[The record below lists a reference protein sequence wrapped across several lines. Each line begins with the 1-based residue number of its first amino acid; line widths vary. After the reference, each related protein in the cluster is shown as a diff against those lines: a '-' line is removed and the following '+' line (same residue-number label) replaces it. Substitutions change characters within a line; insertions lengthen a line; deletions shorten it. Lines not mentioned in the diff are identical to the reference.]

1 MKNFTALFFFLTF
14 FLISCRTTKQI
25 NKVIQPKPASVDT
38 ALLKAK
44 EDSIHQI
51 TQLYKS
57 LQAQKIDF
65 QTFQSKIK
73 IESYGANGKNQDI
86 TAVIKMIKDSAIW
99 ISLSAT
105 ILSVEV
111 YRVLIK
117 PDSVILLNKQEK
129 EVQFRSLDYLQEITQ
144 IPFDFK
150 TLQDFILGN
159 PIFTGDSVHSYRKLG
174 PQQLLSTLSPPF
186 KHLITLSGVQDQ
198 LTHSKLDDLDV
209 TRSRTADITYDQY
222 ALVDNVNFA
231 NSRKI
236 TVSEK
241 NKLDLLFT
249 FKQPEFNK
257 PLSIVFNVPKHYL
270 RK

>member
-1 MKNFTALFFFLTF
+1 MKIQSLLFFVISF
-14 FLISCRTTKQI
+14 FWLSCRTTKQI
-25 NKVIQPKPASVDT
+25 NKVIQPKPNPVDAT
-38 ALLKAK
+38 LLKAR
-44 EDSIHQI
+44 EDSIQQVTEHYR
-51 TQLYKS
+51 L

-65 QTFQSKIK
+65 NTFQSKIK
-73 IESYGANGKNQDI
+73 IESFGVNGKNQDI
-86 TAVIKMIKDSAIW
+86 TAVIKMVKDSAIW
-99 ISLSAT
+99 VSLSAT

-144 IPFDFK
+144 IPFDFH

-159 PIFTGDSVHSYRKLG
+159 PIFTGDSIQSYRKLES
-174 PQQLLSTLSPPF
+174 QELMSTLCPPF
-186 KHLITLSGVQDQ
+186 KHLITLSGDKRQ

-209 TRSRTADITYDQY
+209 TRSRTADITYDDY
-222 ALVDNVNFA
+222 GFFDNMPFSTV
-231 NSRKI
+231 RKI
-236 TVSEK
+236 SVSEK
-241 NKLDLLFT
+241 NKLDLYFT

-257 PLSIVFNVPKHYL
+257 PLSIVFNIPKHYV

>member
-1 MKNFTALFFFLTF
+1 MKTHSLLLFFLTF
-14 FLISCRTTKQI
+14 FFLSCRTTKQI
-25 NKVIQPKPASVDT
+25 NKVIQPKQNTVDAT
-38 ALLKAK
+38 ILKAR
-44 EDSIHQI
+44 EDSIQKVAE
-51 TQLYKS
+51 LYRS

-65 QTFQSKIK
+65 KTFQSKIK

-86 TAVIKMIKDSAIW
+86 TAVIKMVKDSAIW
-99 ISLSAT
+99 LSLSAT

-144 IPFDFK
+144 IPFDFR

-159 PIFTGDSVHSYRKLG
+159 PIFTGDSVQSYRKLET
-174 PQQLLSTLSPPF
+174 QQLFSTLCPPF
-186 KHLITLSGVQDQ
+186 KHLITLSGDQNQ

-222 ALVDNVNFA
+222 GLVDNIFFA
-231 NSRKI
+231 ASRQI

-241 NKLDLLFT
+241 NKLDLQFI

>member
-1 MKNFTALFFFLTF
+1 MKYHSLLFIFLTF
-14 FLISCRTTKQI
+14 FFLSCRTTKQI
-25 NKVIQPKPASVDT
+25 NKVIQPKPNTIDAT
-38 ALLKAK
+38 LLKAR
-44 EDSIHQI
+44 EDSIQ
-51 TQLYKS
+51 QVVEAYRS

-65 QTFQSKIK
+65 NTFQSKIK
-73 IESYGANGKNQDI
+73 IESFGANGKNQDI
-86 TAVIKMIKDSAIW
+86 TAVVKMIKDSAIW
-99 ISLSAT
+99 LSLSAT

-144 IPFDFK
+144 IPFDFH

-159 PIFTGDSVHSYRKLG
+159 PIFTGDSIQSYRKLES
-174 PQQLLSTLSPPF
+174 QVLMSTLRPPF
-186 KHLITLSGVQDQ
+186 KHLITLSGDNHR
-198 LTHSKLDDLDV
+198 LAHSKLDDLDM

-222 ALVDNVNFA
+222 ALVDNISFA
-231 NSRKI
+231 ASRQI

-241 NKLDLLFT
+241 NKLDLQFT

-257 PLSIVFNVPKHYL
+257 PLSIVFNIPKHYL

>member
-1 MKNFTALFFFLTF
+1 MYKYSLLFFFVSF
-14 FLISCRTTKQI
+14 CFISCRTTKQI
-25 NKVIQPKPASVDT
+25 NKVIQPKSNPVDAT
-38 ALLKAK
+38 LLKAR
-44 EDSIHQI
+44 EDSIQ
-51 TQLYKS
+51 QVVEVYRS

-65 QTFQSKIK
+65 KTFQSKIK

-86 TAVIKMIKDSAIW
+86 TAVIKMVKDSAIW
-99 ISLSAT
+99 LSLSAT

-144 IPFDFK
+144 IPFDFR

-159 PIFTGDSVHSYRKLG
+159 PIFTGDSVQSYRKLES
-174 PQQLLSTLSPPF
+174 QQLLSTLCPPF
-186 KHLITLSGVQDQ
+186 KHLITLSGDQ
-198 LTHSKLDDLDV
+198 HQLKHSKLDDLDV
-209 TRSRTADITYDQY
+209 TRSRTADITYEQY
-222 ALVDNVNFA
+222 GVFDNIAFA
-231 NSRKI
+231 ASRQI

-241 NKLDLLFT
+241 NKLDLQFT
-249 FKQPEFNK
+249 FRQPEFNK
-257 PLSIVFNVPKHYL
+257 PLSIVFNIPKHYL

>member
-1 MKNFTALFFFLTF
+1 MKNSFLFFLFLSCLLTA
-14 FLISCRTTKQI
+14 CRTTKQI
-25 NKVIQPKPASVDT
+25 NKVIQPKTNPVD
-38 ALLKAK
+38 AILQKAR
-44 EDSIHQI
+44 EDSIQHVYQ
-51 TQLYKS
+51 TYHSFQS
-57 LQAQKIDF
+57 RKIDF

-73 IESYGANGKNQDI
+73 IESFGANGKNQDI
-86 TAVIKMIKDSAIW
+86 TAVIKMVKDSAIW
-99 ISLSAT
+99 VSLSAT

-159 PIFTGDSVHSYRKLG
+159 PIFIGDSIQSYR
-174 PQQLLSTLSPPF
+174 QLDMLQLFSTLCPPF
-186 KHLITLSGVQDQ
+186 KHLITLSGDQ
-198 LTHSKLDDLDV
+198 QLLTHSKLDDLDKS
-209 TRSRTADITYDQY
+209 RSRTADITYDQY
-222 ALVDNVNFA
+222 DYIDNVYFA
-231 NSRKI
+231 SSRQV

-241 NKLDLLFT
+241 NKLDLRLN

-257 PLSIVFNVPKHYL
+257 PLPIVFNIPKHYV